1 MKISEGSELP
11 KFDFLTKV
19 NNEITILK
27 YQDLFINKTVA
38 LFGMPGAFT
47 PTCSGHHLP
56 SIKKSVAD
64 LREKGVDIIG
74 IITTN
79 DPHVLTAWGEAN
91 NVDTN
96 KIILLCDPEA
106 KFTES
111 SGLMFNAPKT
121 GLIRRSVRYAMV
133 VKDKIILSLQIEE
146 SRGQCQTSSGQSL
159 IKNTNWEN

>member
-11 KFDFLTKV
+11 RFSFLTKV
-19 NNEITILK
+19 NNKITELK
-27 YQDLFINKTVA
+27 YEDLFVNKTVA

-56 SIKKSVAD
+56 SIIRSVTD
-64 LREKGVDIIG
+64 LRKKGVDIIG
-74 IITTN
+74 VITTN

-91 NVDTN
+91 NVDTQR
-96 KIILLCDPEA
+96 ITLLCDPEA

-111 SGLMFNAPKT
+111 AGLMFNAPMT

-133 VKDKIILSLQIEE
+133 AKDGVILSLQIEE
-146 SRGQCQTSSGQSL
+146 SRGQCQISSGQAL